1 MNCQEIREQLDS
13 ALDNQV
19 GVSAQAGVD
28 RNAEL
33 VAHVESCADCRVLYE
48 EHLLIESA
56 LAVWTPRRPEVDLSD
71 RVIEAARQEDLISSS
86 GSVVGSKVATVDPRV
101 ARVSS
106 DDKPVVRAASDTS
119 PTNHNIW
126 PTVVTV
132 ALVLVAVAIVF
143 REKPSNIAK
152 NGDTPEQSVPD
163 GSPELFAKPQEQVA
177 DISHLVA
184 DAQSAW
190 QGITSRVSH
199 QTSGFSV
206 FVPDL
211 KNELGI
217 ADVMG
222 SSDESSD
229 SATPDNNSDQPATT
243 KPSAVDKAFEF
254 LFDKAEPAGT
264 RTI

>member
-19 GVSAQAGVD
+19 SVSAEAGVD

-71 RVIEAARQEDLISSS
+71 RVIEAARQEGLISSN

-101 ARVSS
+101 ARLSS
-106 DDKPVVRAASDTS
+106 DDKPVVRAASDAS
-119 PTNHNIW
+119 PTNHSIW

-163 GSPELFAKPQEQVA
+163 GSPELFAKPQE
-177 DISHLVA
+177 
-184 DAQSAW
+184 
-190 QGITSRVSH
+190 
-199 QTSGFSV
+199 
-206 FVPDL
+206 
-211 KNELGI
+211 
-217 ADVMG
+217 
-222 SSDESSD
+222 
-229 SATPDNNSDQPATT
+229 
-243 KPSAVDKAFEF
+243 
-254 LFDKAEPAGT
+254 
-264 RTI
+264 